1 MGKKKKKVTKE
12 QLEELK
18 NLRKHLTAQLSI
30 DKKINTLI
38 QVSQVLRSIS
48 LTSTFSSNISTEFTG
63 LEVFG
68 ERYNNFPKITSVIDA
83 AIVYY
88 DEQLNSLPQSK
99 N

>member
-12 QLEELK
+12 QLDELK
-18 NLRKHLTAQLSI
+18 NLRKHLTPQLSI
-30 DKKINTLI
+30 DNKINTLI
-38 QVSQVLRSIS
+38 QISQVLRTIN

-68 ERYNNFPKITSVIDA
+68 ERYNNFPKITSVIDD

-88 DEQLNSLPQSK
+88 DEQLNSFPQS
-99 N
+99 